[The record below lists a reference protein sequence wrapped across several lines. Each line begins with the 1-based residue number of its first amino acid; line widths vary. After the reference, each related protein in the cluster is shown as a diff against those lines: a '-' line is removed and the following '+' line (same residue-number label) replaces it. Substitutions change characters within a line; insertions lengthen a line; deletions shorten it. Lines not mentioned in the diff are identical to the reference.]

1 MLSLAI
7 SPCPNDTFVF
17 SSMVH
22 NYALTIDDV
31 ESLNRR
37 AEHAEFDI
45 TKISVATYPRIQA
58 HYSMLAAGGTAGF
71 GVGPVVVSRV
81 RRNVGGRVAI
91 PGRRTTAA
99 LLLRLLGEFDTVPMR
114 FDRIETAVATGE
126 VDCGVLI
133 HEARFTYRAA
143 GLVKLLDLGEVWRA
157 KMGGPVPL
165 GAIVIRRE
173 LGLEVARRVEE
184 EIRTSLR
191 HAQANDNA
199 LDEFVHQHAR
209 KMSPSVIRQHID
221 LYVNAYTFQHDE
233 VCVQRLL
240 GLTAFA
246 PADGA

>member
-22 NYALTIDDV
+22 NYALTVDDI

-45 TKISVATYPRIQA
+45 TKISVATYPRIQE

-71 GVGPVVVSRV
+71 GVGPVVVSRG
-81 RRNVGGRVAI
+81 RRKVGGRVAI

-114 FDRIETAVATGE
+114 FDRIQTAVATGE

-133 HEARFTYRAA
+133 HEARFTYGAA
-143 GLVKLLDLGEVWRA
+143 GLVKLVDLGEVWWA
-157 KMGGPVPL
+157 HTGGPVPL

-173 LGLEVARRVEE
+173 LGLAVARHVEE
-184 EIRTSLR
+184 EIRASLH
-191 HAQANDNA
+191 HAQHNNNADN
-199 LDEFVHQHAR
+199 EFVQQHAA
-209 KMSPSVIRQHID
+209 KMLPSVIRQHID
-221 LYVNAYTFQHDE
+221 LYVNRYTFQYDE

-240 GLTAFA
+240 ALNEFA
-246 PADGA
+246 PR